1 MGQWMM
7 NPVERRKKRV
17 IARNR
22 CFYNMEGQ
30 KLFFNDWEGIW
41 HILVTAVLLYPLL
54 IIMLRISGK
63 RTLSKMNMFDF
74 VITIA
79 LGSMVSAIVMDGAI
93 PLVEGLAG
101 LAALIALQFTVTWSS
116 VRFSFV
122 NKSVKGE
129 PQLLYHDGR
138 FIEKAMKK
146 ERIKKDEIM
155 QAVRTTGKSSFASVQ
170 AVVLE
175 TDGSLSV
182 MEKESSE
189 GESTIPAE

>member
-1 MGQWMM
+1 M
-7 NPVERRKKRV
+7 
-17 IARNR
+17 
-22 CFYNMEGQ
+22 
-30 KLFFNDWEGIW
+30 FFNDWEGIW

-93 PLVEGLAG
+93 PLVEGLTG

-155 QAVRTTGKSSFASVQ
+155 QAVRTTGKSSFASVR

>member
-1 MGQWMM
+1 MT

-22 CFYNMEGQ
+22 SFYNMEGQ

-93 PLVEGLAG
+93 PLVEGLTG

-155 QAVRTTGKSSFASVQ
+155 QAVRTTGKSSFASVR

>member
-1 MGQWMM
+1 M
-7 NPVERRKKRV
+7 
-17 IARNR
+17 
-22 CFYNMEGQ
+22 
-30 KLFFNDWEGIW
+30 FFNDWEGIW
-41 HILVTAVLLYPLL
+41 HILFTAVLLYPLL

-93 PLVEGLAG
+93 PLVEGLTG

-155 QAVRTTGKSSFASVQ
+155 QAVRTTGKSSFASVR